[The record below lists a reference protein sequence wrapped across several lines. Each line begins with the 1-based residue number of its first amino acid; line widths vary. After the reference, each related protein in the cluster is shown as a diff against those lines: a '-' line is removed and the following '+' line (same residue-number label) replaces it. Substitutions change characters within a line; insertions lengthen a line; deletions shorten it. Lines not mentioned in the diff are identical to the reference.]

1 MSGFTDTAELRARGL
16 TLPPLR
22 FLTNAYGLTP
32 IRRRLV
38 AFLVCPTAEAR
49 SLLAP
54 LLQSLE
60 RWSALQRWSA
70 PVEEA
75 LRLGQER
82 DDNELK
88 RRRRFN

>member
-16 TLPPLR
+16 TLSPLR

-38 AFLVCPTAEAR
+38 AFLVFPSTEAR
-49 SLLAP
+49 SLLGS
-54 LLQSLE
+54 LLQALE
-60 RWSALQRWSA
+60 RWST

-75 LRLGQER
+75 LKLGQVR
-82 DDNELK
+82 DDKEFK
-88 RRRRFN
+88 RPRSN